1 MRYRSPH
8 RNPWILLEGCRDSF
22 GPRSYYMQL
31 LWIRQQPTSF
41 CSSEGLKPPD
51 CGPTPYFTMPSSL
64 EGISR
69 TRLLEESL
77 SKSYVVGSAT
87 NNCVSSTMNY
97 SANYSSIQC
106 SAVLDL
112 RTFKNLEG
120 YFEQRQ
126 APLNLAKLLL

>member
-1 MRYRSPH
+1 LGS
-8 RNPWILLEGCRDSF
+8 
-22 GPRSYYMQL
+22 
-31 LWIRQQPTSF
+31 
-41 CSSEGLKPPD
+41 
-51 CGPTPYFTMPSSL
+51 
-64 EGISR
+64 ISR

-77 SKSYVVGSAT
+77 SESYVVGSAT

-97 SANYSSIQC
+97 STNYSSIQC

-112 RTFKNLEG
+112 RTLKKLEG